1 MACVCCDPCRYC
13 TPSQTCCCNRC
24 VSNPCPQSVTLTV
37 TFQGLSF
44 AFPFSLPAGCTPRPG
59 FAVCASSTYRL
70 GFQDGFGRYD
80 YGCRDERARSPT
92 PPFPPPAYYNGYGWS
107 DRTVDQN
114 ECRPYVV
121 EITKFVLGQVCDC
134 NSADSVQC
142 GGSISIA
149 AITPAAS
156 NSYITSARSFSADI
170 VGLQLVNKVRGCPNN
185 NAPYPCTDHV
195 QPDPA
200 FGDDFLDASIAANPL
215 P

>member
-1 MACVCCDPCRYC
+1 MACVCCDPCKDC
-13 TPSQTCCCNRC
+13 TPYQLCCCNRC

-44 AFPFSLPAGCTPRPG
+44 AFPLSLPAGCTPRFNQP
-59 FAVCASSTYRL
+59 VCASSTYRL

-80 YGCRDERARSPT
+80 YGCIDERARSPT

-107 DRTVDQN
+107 NRDN
-114 ECRPYVV
+114 SCRAYVV
-121 EITKFVLGQVCDC
+121 EITKFVLGPVCDC

-142 GGSISIA
+142 GGSISIFA
-149 AITPAAS
+149 TAPAAS
-156 NSYITSARSFSADI
+156 NSYIFSTRSFSADI

-185 NAPYPCTDHV
+185 NTSYPCTGGV
-195 QPDPA
+195 TPDPV